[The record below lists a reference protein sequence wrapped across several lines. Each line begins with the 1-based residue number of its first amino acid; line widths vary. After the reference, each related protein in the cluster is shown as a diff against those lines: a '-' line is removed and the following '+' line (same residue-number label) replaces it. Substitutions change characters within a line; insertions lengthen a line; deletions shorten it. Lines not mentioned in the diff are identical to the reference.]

1 MPQLSKEEIVT
12 LVTLKA
18 KGQSQCAI
26 ARTLGVTE
34 AAVRYH
40 LRRQAAGAT
49 DGRAGKR
56 RKAEE
61 LAAVIEHWMSV
72 HQPEP
77 ADGRPSRPA
86 NLKLLYEHLVAE
98 HGYAGSYQSVRR
110 YVRSKS
116 PRPRLRPFRRVETP
130 PGAQAQVDWAEAHVD
145 IGDGPQRLYAFLLV
159 LSHSRKA
166 VVVWSRRMD
175 QLAWHHCHNE
185 ALRRIG
191 GVPAVVRIDNL
202 KTGVSRGAGPW
213 GEVNGAYRSYARA
226 VGFHVD
232 ACLPR
237 APEHKGKV
245 ENQANHA
252 LAALSLHGRRFD
264 GLADLQRWTDE
275 QLERRDR
282 RRKCPATGA
291 SVTDAWVAEQAHL
304 RPLPLLPEVF
314 DVAVTRSVHKDCTV
328 NFEDRAYSVPFTLL
342 GRQVEVRGCTHSV
355 QVLAEGQVVAEHPRG
370 TPARV
375 VIDPRHYEGP
385 GDGRV
390 APPTPLGKLARRLQE
405 IAAAPVEQRPL
416 DLYAALAEVA
426 R

>member
-12 LVTLKA
+12 LVTLKS
-18 KGQSQCAI
+18 KGQSHCEI
-26 ARTLGVTE
+26 ARMLGVTE
-34 AAVRYH
+34 GAVRYH
-40 LRRQAAGAT
+40 LRRQAAGAS
-49 DGRAGKR
+49 DGRSGKP

-61 LAAVIEHWMSV
+61 MAAVIEHWMSV
-72 HQPEP
+72 HQPAP
-77 ADGRPSRPA
+77 SDGRPARPA
-86 NLKLLYEHLVAE
+86 NLKVLYEHLVAE

-110 YVRSKS
+110 YVRAKY

-130 PGAQAQVDWAEAHVD
+130 PGAQAQVDWTDAQVD
-145 IGDGPQRLYAFLLV
+145 IGDGPQKLHAFVFV
-159 LSHSRKA
+159 LSHSRKS

-185 ALRRIG
+185 ALRRVA

-202 KTGVSRGAGPW
+202 KTGVRRGAGPW

-252 LAALSLHGRRFD
+252 LASLNLDGRRFD
-264 GLADLQRWTDE
+264 SLADLQRWTDE
-275 QLERRDR
+275 RLERRDR
-282 RRKCPATGA
+282 RRRCPATGT
-291 SVTDAWVAEQAHL
+291 SVAQAWQTEQSQL
-304 RPLPLLPEVF
+304 RPLPILPEVF

-328 NFEDRAYSVPFTLL
+328 NFEDRSYSVPFVLL
-342 GRQVEVRGCTHSV
+342 GRQVEVRGCTASV
-355 QVLAEGQVVAEHPRG
+355 QILHEGQVVAEHPRG
-370 TPARV
+370 TPHRL

-385 GDGRV
+385 GDERV